1 MLLDKEAIDIYLY
14 NSNKEVENDAKRIYY
29 FIICGEHMGFKI
41 FIIVCNL
48 IIPVIMLFLGV
59 KFRKHGP
66 KNINGIYGYRT
77 SMSMKNK
84 ETWEFA
90 HQYCGRLWIKLGLIM
105 LIISIIVSV
114 LAFTYFDRDQGII
127 DVILVTMQTIAL
139 IVSIFPVEKALK
151 NNFDG
156 NGNRR
161 N

>member
-1 MLLDKEAIDIYLY
+1 
-14 NSNKEVENDAKRIYY
+14 
-29 FIICGEHMGFKI
+29 MGFKI
-41 FIIVCNL
+41 FIIVSNL
-48 IIPVIMLFLGV
+48 IIPVIMLFFGV
-59 KFRKHGP
+59 RFRKHGP

-84 ETWEFA
+84 DTWEFA

-105 LIISIIVSV
+105 LTISIIVSV
-114 LAFTYFDRDQGII
+114 LVFAYVDEAQGII
-127 DVILVTMQTIAL
+127 DAILVTIQTIVL

>member
-1 MLLDKEAIDIYLY
+1 
-14 NSNKEVENDAKRIYY
+14 
-29 FIICGEHMGFKI
+29 MGFKI

-48 IIPVIMLFLGV
+48 IIPVIMLFFGV
-59 KFRKHGP
+59 RFRKHGP

-84 ETWEFA
+84 DTWEFA

-105 LIISIIVSV
+105 LTISIIVSV
-114 LAFTYFDRDQGII
+114 LVFTYVDEAQGII
-127 DVILVTMQTIAL
+127 DLILVTIQTIAL

>member
-1 MLLDKEAIDIYLY
+1 ME
-14 NSNKEVENDAKRIYY
+14 
-29 FIICGEHMGFKI
+29 FKI
-41 FIIVCNL
+41 FIIICNL

-90 HQYCGRLWIKLGLIM
+90 HQYCGRLWTKLGLIM
-105 LIISIIVSV
+105 LVISIIVSV
-114 LAFTYFDRDQGII
+114 LAFTYFDEAQGII
-127 DVILVTMQTIAL
+127 DAILVTIQTIAL
-139 IVSIFPVEKALK
+139 IASIFPVEKALK
-151 NNFDG
+151 SNFDG
-156 NGNRR
+156 NGHRR

>member
-1 MLLDKEAIDIYLY
+1 
-14 NSNKEVENDAKRIYY
+14 
-29 FIICGEHMGFKI
+29 MGFKI

-48 IIPVIMLFLGV
+48 IIPIIMLFFGV
-59 KFRKHGP
+59 RFRKHGP

-84 ETWEFA
+84 DTWEFA

-105 LIISIIVSV
+105 LTISIIVSG
-114 LAFTYFDRDQGII
+114 LAFTYVDEAQGII
-127 DVILVTMQTIAL
+127 DLILVTIQTIVL

>member
-1 MLLDKEAIDIYLY
+1 
-14 NSNKEVENDAKRIYY
+14 
-29 FIICGEHMGFKI
+29 MGFKI

-48 IIPVIMLFLGV
+48 IIPVIMLFFGV
-59 KFRKHGP
+59 RFRKHGP

-84 ETWEFA
+84 DTWEFA

-105 LIISIIVSV
+105 LTISIIVSV
-114 LAFTYFDRDQGII
+114 LAFTYVDEAQGII
-127 DVILVTMQTIAL
+127 DLILVTIQTIVL

>member
-1 MLLDKEAIDIYLY
+1 
-14 NSNKEVENDAKRIYY
+14 
-29 FIICGEHMGFKI
+29 MGFKI

-48 IIPVIMLFLGV
+48 IIPVIMLFFGV
-59 KFRKHGP
+59 RFRKHGP

-105 LIISIIVSV
+105 LTISIIVSV
-114 LAFTYFDRDQGII
+114 LVFTYVDEAQGII
-127 DVILVTMQTIAL
+127 DLILVTIQTIVL

>member
-1 MLLDKEAIDIYLY
+1 
-14 NSNKEVENDAKRIYY
+14 
-29 FIICGEHMGFKI
+29 MGFKI

-48 IIPVIMLFLGV
+48 IIPVIMLFFGV
-59 KFRKHGP
+59 RFRKHGP

-105 LIISIIVSV
+105 LTISIIVSV
-114 LAFTYFDRDQGII
+114 LVFTYIDEAQGII
-127 DVILVTMQTIAL
+127 DLILVTIQTIVL

>member
-1 MLLDKEAIDIYLY
+1 
-14 NSNKEVENDAKRIYY
+14 
-29 FIICGEHMGFKI
+29 MGFKI
-41 FIIVCNL
+41 FIIVSNL
-48 IIPVIMLFLGV
+48 IIPVIMLFFGV
-59 KFRKHGP
+59 RFRKHGP

-84 ETWEFA
+84 NTWEFA

-105 LIISIIVSV
+105 LTISIIVSV
-114 LAFTYFDRDQGII
+114 LIFAYVDEAQGII
-127 DVILVTMQTIAL
+127 DAILVTIQTIVL

>member
-1 MLLDKEAIDIYLY
+1 
-14 NSNKEVENDAKRIYY
+14 
-29 FIICGEHMGFKI
+29 MGFKI

-114 LAFTYFDRDQGII
+114 LAFTRFDRAQGII
-127 DVILVTMQTIAL
+127 DAILVTMQTIAL

-151 NNFDG
+151 NNFDR

>member
-1 MLLDKEAIDIYLY
+1 
-14 NSNKEVENDAKRIYY
+14 
-29 FIICGEHMGFKI
+29 MGFKI
-41 FIIVCNL
+41 FTIVSNL
-48 IIPVIMLFLGV
+48 IIPVIMLFFGV
-59 KFRKHGP
+59 RFRKHEP

-84 ETWEFA
+84 DTWEFA

-105 LIISIIVSV
+105 LTISIIVSV
-114 LAFTYFDRDQGII
+114 LVFAYVDEAQGII
-127 DVILVTMQTIAL
+127 DAILVTIQTIVL

>member
-1 MLLDKEAIDIYLY
+1 MR
-14 NSNKEVENDAKRIYY
+14 V
-29 FIICGEHMGFKI
+29 KI
-41 FIIVCNL
+41 FIVICNL
-48 IIPVIMLFLGV
+48 IIPAIMLFFGV

-90 HQYCGRLWIKLGLIM
+90 HQYCGVLWIKLGFIM
-105 LIISIIVSV
+105 LILSIIVSA
-114 LAFTYFDRDQGII
+114 LAIECSDEIQGIV
-127 DVILVTMQTIAL
+127 DGTLVTIQTITL
-139 IVSIFPVEKALK
+139 IASIFPVEKALK
-151 NNFDG
+151 KNFDE

>member
-1 MLLDKEAIDIYLY
+1 
-14 NSNKEVENDAKRIYY
+14 
-29 FIICGEHMGFKI
+29 MGFKI

-48 IIPVIMLFLGV
+48 IIPVIMLFFGMR
-59 KFRKHGP
+59 FRKHGP

-84 ETWEFA
+84 DTWEFA

-105 LIISIIVSV
+105 LTISIIVSV
-114 LAFTYFDRDQGII
+114 LVFAYVDEAQGII
-127 DVILVTMQTIAL
+127 DAILVTIQTIVL

>member
-1 MLLDKEAIDIYLY
+1 MSLELLLFY
-14 NSNKEVENDAKRIYY
+14 NMEEY
-29 FIICGEHMGFKI
+29 MGFKI

-48 IIPVIMLFLGV
+48 IIPIIMLFFGV
-59 KFRKHGP
+59 RFRKHGP

-84 ETWEFA
+84 DTWEFA

-105 LIISIIVSV
+105 LTISIIVSG
-114 LAFTYFDRDQGII
+114 LAFTYVDEAQGII
-127 DVILVTMQTIAL
+127 DLILVTIQTIVL

>member
-1 MLLDKEAIDIYLY
+1 
-14 NSNKEVENDAKRIYY
+14 
-29 FIICGEHMGFKI
+29 MGFEI
-41 FIIVCNL
+41 FIFVCNL
-48 IIPVIMLFLGV
+48 IIPVIILFFGV
-59 KFRKHGP
+59 KCRKHGP
-66 KNINGIYGYRT
+66 ENINGIYGYRT

-90 HQYCGRLWIKLGLIM
+90 HQYCGRLWIKLGLII

-114 LAFTYFDRDQGII
+114 LAFTSVDEVQGII
-127 DVILVTMQTIAL
+127 EVILVTIQTIAL

-151 NNFDG
+151 KNFDE

>member
-1 MLLDKEAIDIYLY
+1 
-14 NSNKEVENDAKRIYY
+14 
-29 FIICGEHMGFKI
+29 MGFKI

-48 IIPVIMLFLGV
+48 IIPVIMLFFGV
-59 KFRKHGP
+59 RFRKHGP

-84 ETWEFA
+84 DTWEFA

-105 LIISIIVSV
+105 LTISIIVSV
-114 LAFTYFDRDQGII
+114 LVFTYVDEAQGVI
-127 DVILVTMQTIAL
+127 DLILVTIQTIVL